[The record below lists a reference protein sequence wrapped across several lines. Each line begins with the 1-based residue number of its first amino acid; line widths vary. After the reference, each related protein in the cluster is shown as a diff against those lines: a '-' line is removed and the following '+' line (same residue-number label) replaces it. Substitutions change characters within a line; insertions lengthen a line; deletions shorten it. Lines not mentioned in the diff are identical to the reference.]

1 MSEELKELS
10 ITAMGR
16 RIRVIR
22 ERKEITREEL
32 AEKMDI
38 SPAFISDVEYGNKG
52 MSIKNLYLLSQL
64 LGVSAEYLLS
74 GKLYSLDNDEESL
87 RVHEEIVSLLKE
99 CTPEQIES
107 FRRISQIFAD
117 DMKRVAPEKTKSS
130 IKFKKIKKARG
141 AIRKAQ

>member
-16 RIRVIR
+16 RIRVI
-22 ERKEITREEL
+22 KEITREEL

-130 IKFKKIKKARG
+130 IKFKK
-141 AIRKAQ
+141 

>member
-38 SPAFISDVEYGNKG
+38 SPAFISDVDYGNKG

-130 IKFKKIKKARG
+130 IKFKK
-141 AIRKAQ
+141 

>member
-1 MSEELKELS
+1 MQQELNQLDVKS
-10 ITAMGR
+10 MGR

-130 IKFKKIKKARG
+130 IKFKK
-141 AIRKAQ
+141 

>member
-130 IKFKKIKKARG
+130 IKFKK
-141 AIRKAQ
+141 

>member
-1 MSEELKELS
+1 
-10 ITAMGR
+10 MGR

-130 IKFKKIKKARG
+130 IKFKK
-141 AIRKAQ
+141 

>member
-74 GKLYSLDNDEESL
+74 GKLYSLDNEEESL

-130 IKFKKIKKARG
+130 IKFKK
-141 AIRKAQ
+141 

>member
-87 RVHEEIVSLLKE
+87 WVHEEIVSLLKE

-130 IKFKKIKKARG
+130 IKFKK
-141 AIRKAQ
+141 

>member
-117 DMKRVAPEKTKSS
+117 DMKRVAP
-130 IKFKKIKKARG
+130 
-141 AIRKAQ
+141 

>member
-107 FRRISQIFAD
+107 FRRISQIFVD

-130 IKFKKIKKARG
+130 IKFKK
-141 AIRKAQ
+141 

>member
-130 IKFKKIKKARG
+130 LKFKK
-141 AIRKAQ
+141 

>member
-99 CTPEQIES
+99 CAPEQIES

-130 IKFKKIKKARG
+130 IKFKK
-141 AIRKAQ
+141 

>member
-99 CTPEQIES
+99 CAPEQILE
-107 FRRISQIFAD
+107 
-117 DMKRVAPEKTKSS
+117 E
-130 IKFKKIKKARG
+130 
-141 AIRKAQ
+141 

>member
-99 CTPEQIES
+99 CAPEQIES
-107 FRRISQIFAD
+107 FRRISQILAD

-130 IKFKKIKKARG
+130 IKFKK
-141 AIRKAQ
+141 

>member
-74 GKLYSLDNDEESL
+74 
-87 RVHEEIVSLLKE
+87 
-99 CTPEQIES
+99 
-107 FRRISQIFAD
+107 
-117 DMKRVAPEKTKSS
+117 
-130 IKFKKIKKARG
+130 
-141 AIRKAQ
+141 

>member
-38 SPAFISDVEYGNKG
+38 SPAFISDVECGNKG

-130 IKFKKIKKARG
+130 IKFKK
-141 AIRKAQ
+141 

>member
-74 GKLYSLDNDEESL
+74 GKL
-87 RVHEEIVSLLKE
+87 
-99 CTPEQIES
+99 
-107 FRRISQIFAD
+107 
-117 DMKRVAPEKTKSS
+117 
-130 IKFKKIKKARG
+130 
-141 AIRKAQ
+141 

>member
-22 ERKEITREEL
+22 ERKEITRKEL

-130 IKFKKIKKARG
+130 IKFKK
-141 AIRKAQ
+141 

>member
-32 AEKMDI
+32 AEKVDI

-130 IKFKKIKKARG
+130 IKFKK
-141 AIRKAQ
+141 

>member
-1 MSEELKELS
+1 MQQELNQLDVKS
-10 ITAMGR
+10 MGR

-22 ERKEITREEL
+22 ESKKITREEL

-130 IKFKKIKKARG
+130 IKFKK
-141 AIRKAQ
+141 

>member
-1 MSEELKELS
+1 
-10 ITAMGR
+10 MGR

-130 IKFKKIKKARG
+130 IIFKI
-141 AIRKAQ
+141 

>member
-1 MSEELKELS
+1 MQQELNQLDVKS
-10 ITAMGR
+10 MGR

-22 ERKEITREEL
+22 ESKKITREEL

-107 FRRISQIFAD
+107 FRRICGRYEARRSRKDKIVDKIQ
-117 DMKRVAPEKTKSS
+117 
-130 IKFKKIKKARG
+130 KIKKARG

>member
-52 MSIKNLYLLSQL
+52 LSIKNLYLLSQL

-130 IKFKKIKKARG
+130 IKFKK
-141 AIRKAQ
+141 

>member
-74 GKLYSLDNDEESL
+74 GKLYSLDNDEEFL

-130 IKFKKIKKARG
+130 IKFKK
-141 AIRKAQ
+141 

>member
-1 MSEELKELS
+1 MKEVLDIILPRVFPETISFITIPHNGKGDLENSIPKKLKAWNMLN
-10 ITAMGR
+10 
-16 RIRVIR
+16 
-22 ERKEITREEL
+22 
-32 AEKMDI
+32 
-38 SPAFISDVEYGNKG
+38 SDVEYGNKG

-130 IKFKKIKKARG
+130 IKFKK
-141 AIRKAQ
+141 

>member
-10 ITAMGR
+10 ITVMGR

-130 IKFKKIKKARG
+130 IKFKK
-141 AIRKAQ
+141 